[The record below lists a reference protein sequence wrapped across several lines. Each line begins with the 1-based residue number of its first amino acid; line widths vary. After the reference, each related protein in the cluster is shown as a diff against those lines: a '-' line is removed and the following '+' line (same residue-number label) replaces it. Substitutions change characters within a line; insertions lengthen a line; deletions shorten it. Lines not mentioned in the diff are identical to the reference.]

1 MKARRSIRSPRRRQY
16 PGSHPRSSHPPSPMY
31 VLMVSPTPACRVAEG
46 RAASNIWSRLGRV
59 CGTNHTDRGCRDGG
73 HFEIEHIR
81 IGDGEMDPACG
92 KSLLRQSS
100 TATDRFRN
108 LTPAIGPRPWE
119 RVFMSSRPEDSH
131 LRALPDPYVN
141 LSIHTAP
148 DVRPFPWQSCQWA
161 KSVGF
166 TRRSRSNQSRA
177 PLVFRRNRL
186 NLRRAQRMT

>member
-119 RVFMSSRPEDSH
+119 RVFMPLCGHSLRSAATAYDAPLRHSFDAYFGRIIGSH
-131 LRALPDPYVN
+131 AL
-141 LSIHTAP
+141 SFA
-148 DVRPFPWQSCQWA
+148 RSM
-161 KSVGF
+161 
-166 TRRSRSNQSRA
+166 RRKRA
-177 PLVFRRNRL
+177 PERHDGH
-186 NLRRAQRMT
+186 

>member
-100 TATDRFRN
+100 TAMDRFRIRHRPFGLGRGN
-108 LTPAIGPRPWE
+108 GSSCPRAVIEPGRWRSLTSRYLPIAFGFV
-119 RVFMSSRPEDSH
+119 VFQSSFGETLFDPPDHQVKH
-131 LRALPDPYVN
+131 LRIA
-141 LSIHTAP
+141 
-148 DVRPFPWQSCQWA
+148 
-161 KSVGF
+161 
-166 TRRSRSNQSRA
+166 
-177 PLVFRRNRL
+177 
-186 NLRRAQRMT
+186 AQFEAS

>member
-1 MKARRSIRSPRRRQY
+1 MLSRSCARRDFGLDSNFRFRDVRALI
-16 PGSHPRSSHPPSPMY
+16 
-31 VLMVSPTPACRVAEG
+31 RVAEG

-119 RVFMSSRPEDSH
+119 RVFMPHSGHCLDPSWSPSGVVRSGHSPEPVIVTEVWFQTDDKRAARPH
-131 LRALPDPYVN
+131 HARAI
-141 LSIHTAP
+141 SFSTAP
-148 DVRPFPWQSCQWA
+148 RA
-161 KSVGF
+161 AN
-166 TRRSRSNQSRA
+166 RRGS
-177 PLVFRRNRL
+177 PLVSASGSRVPRF
-186 NLRRAQRMT
+186 